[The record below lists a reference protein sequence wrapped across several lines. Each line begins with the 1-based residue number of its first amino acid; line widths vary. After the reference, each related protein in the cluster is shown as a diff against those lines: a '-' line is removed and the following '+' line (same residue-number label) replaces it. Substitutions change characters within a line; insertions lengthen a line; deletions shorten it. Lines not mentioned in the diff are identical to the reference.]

1 MRNQKKWYLKYK
13 TTAKG
18 ARYKKVFFP
27 FKKDAKEFERQL
39 KASNKSGQ
47 DRSNYLIQEI
57 VNTEPPIKPIIRY
70 KDANTKKFVKAPTTP
85 EQAKNV
91 IKYTFKGNEV
101 KITKARPVKPKPPQ
115 FFEVQDE
122 TLGSSIP
129 DFVQGRNKAKS
140 YQVIDL
146 QGKKHTFFSVEGY
159 LNKIN
164 EIHGQVGQIK
174 KLLQEKGG
182 LKETYLGWVTPT
194 TTQTETIKGELVRFR
209 ADYSQQP
216 FKRVAPDKWNEYKN
230 KFFN

>member
-1 MRNQKKWYLKYK
+1 MAKKK
-13 TTAKG
+13 TNKKIAAKKTAFV
-18 ARYKKVFFP
+18 RYR
-27 FKKDAKEFERQL
+27 DA
-39 KASNKSGQ
+39 SG
-47 DRSNYLIQEI
+47 
-57 VNTEPPIKPIIRY
+57 
-70 KDANTKKFVKAPTTP
+70 KFTKAPETK
-85 EQAKNV
+85 EQAKS
-91 IKYTFKGNEV
+91 IKRVAFGKNLKAIKE
-101 KITKARPVKPKPPQ
+101 TKARPIKPKPPQ

-146 QGKKHTFFSVEGY
+146 QGKKHTFFSIDGY

-182 LKETYLGWVTPT
+182 LKETYLGWVTPS
-194 TTQTETIKGELVRFR
+194 TTQTETIKGDLVRFK
-209 ADYSQQP
+209 ADYSQHP
-216 FKRVAPDKWNEYKN
+216 FKRVAPSKWDEYKN